1 MVEFLKME
9 DTVQFTTIPRR
20 NLTQPIPTSYAMLS
34 SGIPWNIPR
43 VACIFR
49 IHTSLIKS
57 LENLR
62 KFSKELEI
70 SGNFRKHRK
79 RFKPVFQ
86 EPLKRFIKI
95 LKNLWQ
101 SSEIFRKL
109 PKLTKMVLKFSENLR
124 ECTEIF
130 GKLRKQFE
138 SVFQMFLCF
147 FFIFVF
153 SFHFK
158 KSCQKLRGGYRI
170 FSLAVFSTSH
180 PTPPLKEIGLSAP
193 YLVVNYLPTVILSFL
208 YFLPSTEYY
217 GQHALCTSKPEQFVK
232 VQFSGLPFRN
242 NPQSRTINILLASF
256 ARSVRQAMGPRFC
269 LPCFH
274 GPRPSHLGHKRKGKK
289 TRSITCRTDL
299 ALG

>member
-95 LKNLWQ
+95 LENLWQ
-101 SSEIFRKL
+101 FSEIFRKL

-147 FFIFVF
+147 FFHFCVLF
-153 SFHFK
+153 SF
-158 KSCQKLRGGYRI
+158 
-170 FSLAVFSTSH
+170 
-180 PTPPLKEIGLSAP
+180 
-193 YLVVNYLPTVILSFL
+193 
-208 YFLPSTEYY
+208 
-217 GQHALCTSKPEQFVK
+217 
-232 VQFSGLPFRN
+232 
-242 NPQSRTINILLASF
+242 
-256 ARSVRQAMGPRFC
+256 
-269 LPCFH
+269 
-274 GPRPSHLGHKRKGKK
+274 
-289 TRSITCRTDL
+289 
-299 ALG
+299 